1 VPRQE
6 TPTEHLRA
14 LARHITAIL
23 VEEVAPRSVLL
34 TGSTATGEADYHS
47 DLDLIVY
54 CDELPAAERIGSV
67 IDRLGGEDRKLIY
80 PRTED
85 EHGEAFELGRL
96 QCQLA
101 FVTVRCADGEVGR
114 VLAGEELESPLQ
126 KAVEGIQDGIPLHGP
141 ELIERWRV
149 RVADYPDSLRC
160 AMIERHWRFFPLWY
174 VDRQMAARDALL
186 WRQEILVDAAFDLL
200 AVLAALNRLYF
211 TRFQLKRMRKLVA
224 RMRLAPPDL
233 ADRLERLF
241 EVDDAAAELER
252 LVAETQTLVG
262 AELPDLELRLRQPIG
277 ARRDPWDSD
286 EELGVELRPPLRAFA
301 DEADDGATDLDR

>member
-6 TPTEHLRA
+6 TPTARLRA
-14 LARHITAIL
+14 LAGRIAEVL
-23 VEEVAPRSVLL
+23 VEEIAPRSVLL
-34 TGSTATGEADYHS
+34 TGSTATGEADFYS

-54 CDELPAAERIGSV
+54 CDELPTEEGIDAV
-67 IDRLGGEDRKLIY
+67 IERLGGEDRRLIY

-101 FVTVRCADGEVGR
+101 FVTVRCADAEVER

-126 KAVEGIQDGIPLHGP
+126 KAVEGILDGIPLHGP
-141 ELIERWRV
+141 ELIEHWRE
-149 RVADYPDSLRC
+149 RASDYPDSLRR

-174 VDRQMAARDALL
+174 VDRQVAERDALL
-186 WRQEILVDAAFDLL
+186 WRQEILVNAAFDLL

-211 TRFQLKRMRKLVA
+211 TRFQLKRMRKLVG

-233 ADRLERLF
+233 ADRLERLVADG
-241 EVDDAAAELER
+241 EGAVRELDR
-252 LVAETQTLVG
+252 LIAETQALVVT
-262 AELPDLELRLRQPIG
+262 ELPDLELRLRQPVG
-277 ARRDPWDSD
+277 ARREPWD
-286 EELGVELRPPLRAFA
+286 
-301 DEADDGATDLDR
+301 

>member
-6 TPTEHLRA
+6 TPTARLRA
-14 LARHITAIL
+14 LAGRIAEVL
-23 VEEVAPRSVLL
+23 VEEIAPRSVLL
-34 TGSTATGEADYHS
+34 TGSTATGEADFYS

-54 CDELPAAERIGSV
+54 CDELPTEEGIDAV
-67 IDRLGGEDRKLIY
+67 IERLGGEDRRLIY

-101 FVTVRCADGEVGR
+101 FVTFRCADAEVER

-126 KAVEGIQDGIPLHGP
+126 KAVDGILDGIPLHGP
-141 ELIERWRV
+141 ELIERWRE
-149 RVADYPDSLRC
+149 RAADYPDSLSR

-174 VDRQMAARDALL
+174 VDRQVAERDALL
-186 WRQEILVDAAFDLL
+186 WRQEILVNAAFDLL

-211 TRFQLKRMRKLVA
+211 TRFQLKRMRKLVG

-233 ADRLERLF
+233 ADRLERLVADG
-241 EVDDAAAELER
+241 EGAVRELER
-252 LVAETQTLVG
+252 LIAETQALVV
-262 AELPDLELRLRQPIG
+262 AELPDLELRLRQPVG
-277 ARRDPWDSD
+277 ARREPWD
-286 EELGVELRPPLRAFA
+286 
-301 DEADDGATDLDR
+301 

>member
-6 TPTEHLRA
+6 TPTDHLRA
-14 LARHITAIL
+14 LARRITAIL

-34 TGSTATGEADYHS
+34 TGSAATGEADFYS

-54 CDELPAAERIGSV
+54 CDELPTEERVGAV
-67 IDRLGGEDRKLIY
+67 IDRVGGEDRKPIY

-101 FVTVRCADGEVGR
+101 FVTVRCADGEVER

-126 KAVEGIQDGIPLHGP
+126 KAVEGIQDGIPLHGR
-141 ELIERWRV
+141 ELIERWRA
-149 RVADYPDSLRC
+149 RAADYPDSLRR

-174 VDRQMAARDALL
+174 VDRQVAVRDSLV
-186 WRQEILVDAAFDLL
+186 WRQEILVNAAFDLL

-211 TRFQLKRMRKLVA
+211 TRFQLKRMRKLVG
-224 RMRLAPPDL
+224 RMRLAPSDL

-241 EVDDAAAELER
+241 EADGEAATHELER
-252 LVAETQTLVG
+252 LVAETQALVA
-262 AELPDLELRLRQPIG
+262 AELPDLELRLRQPVG
-277 ARRDPWDSD
+277 ARREPWDSD
-286 EELGVELRPPLRAFA
+286 E
-301 DEADDGATDLDR
+301 

>member
-6 TPTEHLRA
+6 TPTARLRA
-14 LARHITAIL
+14 LAGRIAEVL
-23 VEEVAPRSVLL
+23 VEEIAPRSVLL
-34 TGSTATGEADYHS
+34 TGSTATGEADFYS

-54 CDELPAAERIGSV
+54 CGELPTEERIDAV
-67 IDRLGGEDRKLIY
+67 IERLGGDDRKLIY

-101 FVTVRCADGEVGR
+101 FVTVRCADAEVER

-126 KAVEGIQDGIPLHGP
+126 KAVEGILDGIPLHGP
-141 ELIERWRV
+141 ELIEHWRE
-149 RVADYPDSLRC
+149 RASDYPDSLRR

-174 VDRQMAARDALL
+174 VDRQVAERDALL
-186 WRQEILVDAAFDLL
+186 WRQEILVNAAFDLL

-211 TRFQLKRMRKLVA
+211 TRFQLKRMRKLVG

-233 ADRLERLF
+233 ADRLERLVADG
-241 EVDDAAAELER
+241 EGAVRELER
-252 LVAETQTLVG
+252 LIAETQALVV
-262 AELPDLELRLRQPIG
+262 AELPDLELRLRQPVG
-277 ARRDPWDSD
+277 ARREPWD
-286 EELGVELRPPLRAFA
+286 
-301 DEADDGATDLDR
+301 

>member
-14 LARHITAIL
+14 LARRIGDVV
-23 VEEVAPRSVLL
+23 VEETAPRSVML
-34 TGSTATGEADYHS
+34 TGSTATGEADLYS

-54 CDELPAAERIGSV
+54 CDDLPTEERIGAV
-67 IDRLGGEDRKLIY
+67 IERVGGADRRHIY
-80 PRTED
+80 PRTDD
-85 EHGEAFELGRL
+85 EHGESFELGRL

-101 FVTVRCADGEVGR
+101 FVTVRCADAEVER

-141 ELIERWRV
+141 ELIERWRE
-149 RVADYPDSLRC
+149 RVADYPDSLRR

-174 VDRQMAARDALL
+174 VDRQVAARDALV
-186 WRQEILVDAAFDLL
+186 WRQEILVNAAFDLL

-211 TRFQLKRMRKLVA
+211 ARFQLKRMRKLVG

-233 ADRLERLF
+233 ANRIEGLF
-241 EVDDAAAELER
+241 EADDAAQELER
-252 LVAETQTLVG
+252 LVAETQALVA
-262 AELPDLELRLRQPIG
+262 AELPDLELRMRRPVG
-277 ARRDPWDSD
+277 ARREPWNSD
-286 EELGVELRPPLRAFA
+286 E
-301 DEADDGATDLDR
+301 